1 MSRRNILLLL
11 VFMLTLY
18 GGLNHMIFL
27 LQFLLGEGVDLN
39 SIDSLKPLILSA
51 LLYAG
56 AVLSKY
62 SLLQDISDIRLL
74 TIDGICLV
82 TVGGCFDSLLM

>member
-11 VFMLTLY
+11 AFTLTLY

-27 LQFLLGEGVDLN
+27 LRFLLGEGVGLN
-39 SIDSLKPLILSA
+39 SLDSLKPLILSA

-56 AVLSKY
+56 AALSKY

-74 TIDGICLV
+74 TVDGICLV
-82 TVGGCFDSLLM
+82 TVGGWFDCLLM